1 MDQTWDLVL
10 GWPWSERPSERTR
23 YRSCESDE
31 WTMSGGCE
39 MNFSMDM
46 GGSRGGNWGYGYLLP
61 HNWYSLMCV
70 GIINVYLHM

>member
-46 GGSRGGNWGYGYLLP
+46 GGPIGDPMWVLP
-61 HNWYSLMCV
+61 HKLCSLFTYVCV
-70 GIINVYLHM
+70 INVYLHM